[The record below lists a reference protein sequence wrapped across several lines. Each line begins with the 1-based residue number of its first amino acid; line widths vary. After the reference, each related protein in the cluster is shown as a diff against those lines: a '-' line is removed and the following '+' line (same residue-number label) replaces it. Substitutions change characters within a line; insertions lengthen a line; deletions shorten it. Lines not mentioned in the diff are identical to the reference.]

1 MSKMIKKFSEFQKVN
16 EDGAMDFIT
25 NMLGSGANALTDV
38 VKGKVSDYLLSYF
51 GVDVESIFGTIIRNF
66 AETVD
71 VSDLYDFIVKGEG
84 EISVKT
90 IAPKLA
96 DVTMETLT
104 ELGVDGIATRLKIK
118 DKNGWIYRT
127 IKEMISNSAKKAEF
141 RENILNFWIMILS
154 SIAGGENKS
163 PFAAVNQGGKNPF
176 ALNPSDEKKLSSDP
190 AIKQAAEK
198 SGMDVSSILKGIM
211 GGSTNPSGAFGT
223 VGGQ

>member
-1 MSKMIKKFSEFQKVN
+1 MTKIIKNFSEFQRIDEGFGDIVS
-16 EDGAMDFIT
+16 GL
-25 NMLGSGANALTDV
+25 LGSGATALTDV

-51 GVDVESIFGTIIRNF
+51 GVSPDSIFGTIIRNF

-104 ELGVDGIATRLKIK
+104 ELGVDGIATRLKIE
-118 DKNGWIYRT
+118 DKNGWVYRT
-127 IKEMISNSAKKAEF
+127 VKEMISNSAKKAEF
-141 RENILNFWIMILS
+141 RENILNFWTMILS
-154 SIAGGENKS
+154 SMAGGENKS
-163 PFAAVNQGGKNPF
+163 PFSQVKSGGKNPF
-176 ALNPSDEKKLSSDP
+176 SLTPSDEKKISSDP
-190 AIKQAAEK
+190 SVKQAAEK

-211 GGSTNPSGAFGT
+211 GGSSNPGGIGT

>member
-25 NMLGSGANALTDV
+25 NLIGKGTGAFTDV
-38 VKGKVSDYLLSYF
+38 VKGKVSDYLLGFF
-51 GVDVESIFGTIIRNF
+51 GVKPESLFGTIIRNF

-90 IAPKLA
+90 LAPRLT
-96 DVTMETLT
+96 DVTMETIT
-104 ELGVDGIATRLKIK
+104 ELGVDGLATRFGIE

-127 IKEMISNSAKKAEF
+127 IKEMISNSAKQAVF
-141 RENILNFWIMILS
+141 RENILNFWTMILS

-163 PFAAVNQGGKNPF
+163 PFAQSNTGKNPF
-176 ALNPSDEKKLSSDP
+176 QLTPSEEKKISSDP

-198 SGMDVSSILKGIM
+198 SGMDVTSILKGMM
-211 GGSTNPSGAFGT
+211 GGQNSGGAFGT